1 MDIQPMSGIHPIEAV
16 ASVAKTRPIESL
28 DQETA
33 NLQPQQQ
40 EGKLA
45 EKKERTVATEPPI
58 HYFSVADQHKIE
70 ASVAEVNQ
78 RLLGKD
84 MKLAYEVHERTG
96 RTMVRLV
103 DMQTNEVIKEIPP
116 ANMLDV
122 IGKIWDDMG
131 IAVDRKG

>member
-45 EKKERTVATEPPI
+45 EKKERTVATELPI
-58 HYFSVADQHKIE
+58 HYFSVADQHKIA

>member
-58 HYFSVADQHKIE
+58 HYFSVADQHKIA

-96 RTMVRLV
+96 RTIVRFV

>member
-1 MDIQPMSGIHPIEAV
+1 MDIQPISGIHPIEAV

-45 EKKERTVATEPPI
+45 EKKERTGATEPPI
-58 HYFSVADQHKIE
+58 HYFSVADQHKIA

>member
-1 MDIQPMSGIHPIEAV
+1 MDIQPMSGTH
-16 ASVAKTRPIESL
+16 PIESL
-28 DQETA
+28 DQENA
-33 NLQPQQQ
+33 NLQPQHQ

-45 EKKERTVATEPPI
+45 EKKEQTVATEPPI
-58 HYFSVADQHKIE
+58 HYFSVADQHKIA
-70 ASVAEVNQ
+70 ASVEEVNQ

>member
-1 MDIQPMSGIHPIEAV
+1 MDIQPMSGTHPIEAV
-16 ASVAKTRPIESL
+16 ASVAKARPIESL
-28 DQETA
+28 DQENA
-33 NLQPQQQ
+33 NLQPQHQ

-45 EKKERTVATEPPI
+45 EKKEQTVATEPPI
-58 HYFSVADQHKIE
+58 HYFSVADQHKIA

>member
-16 ASVAKTRPIESL
+16 ASVAKARPIESL
-28 DQETA
+28 DPETA
-33 NLQPQQQ
+33 NLQPQHQ
-40 EGKLA
+40 EGKMA
-45 EKKERTVATEPPI
+45 EKKERTVVTEPPI
-58 HYFSVADQHKIE
+58 HYFSVADQHKIA

-84 MKLAYEVHERTG
+84 MKLTYEVHERTG

>member
-28 DQETA
+28 NQETA

>member
-16 ASVAKTRPIESL
+16 SSVAKTRPIESL

>member
-16 ASVAKTRPIESL
+16 ASVAKARPIESL
-28 DQETA
+28 DPETA
-33 NLQPQQQ
+33 NLQPQHQ
-40 EGKLA
+40 EGEMA
-45 EKKERTVATEPPI
+45 EKKERTVVTKPPI
-58 HYFSVADQHKIE
+58 HYFSVADQHKIA
-70 ASVAEVNQ
+70 ASVEEVNQ

>member
-1 MDIQPMSGIHPIEAV
+1 MDIQPMSGIYPIEAV
-16 ASVAKTRPIESL
+16 ASVAKARPIESL

-33 NLQPQQQ
+33 ILQPQHQ

-45 EKKERTVATEPPI
+45 EKKEQTVATEPPI
-58 HYFSVADQHKIE
+58 HYFSVADQHKIA
-70 ASVAEVNQ
+70 ASVEEVNQ

>member
-1 MDIQPMSGIHPIEAV
+1 MDIKQMSGIHPIEAV